1 METLLQDV
9 RYGLRVMRKSPVF
22 TLVAVLTLALG
33 IGANTA
39 IFTLINSVL
48 LEMLPVK
55 SPGQLVVVGDP
66 QRVHSRS
73 LGDPRVDLFSY
84 PLYRELSAD
93 NKVFSG
99 MLASAEVH
107 RVRVAGEGDREI
119 SSETTG
125 VLVSGNYFSVL
136 GLNPVIGRLLSA
148 DDDAKKAANPVAVVS
163 YDFWINKLGG
173 ENSVVGST
181 LHLNNYPYTVIGVA
195 PPGFFGDSIGDKQD
209 FWVPVTMQEQLIS
222 GRKWL
227 DDFDAS
233 WLHIIARLNPGVTVA
248 QASSNLN
255 LVLQQLVDGPVGARL
270 HKDDRENLKKAK
282 IQVHPGGGG
291 FSELR
296 GDFYGPLM
304 LLMAIVG
311 LVLLIACVNVANL
324 LLARASAREREIAVR
339 LAIGANPWRVTR
351 QFLTESILLALTGGA
366 IGLLL
371 AHWATAAL
379 LKLSRNTE
387 LSATPDTRVLLFT
400 AGVSLLTGVLFGLV
414 PAFRSRKIGVTMALK
429 AGTQMGG
436 TAAGSRWSWGKSLV
450 AAQVTLSLLVL
461 FAAGLLVRSLQKMRN
476 LDLGYS
482 HEHLLVINTDPL
494 AAGYKLGQIAQYANE
509 AVARFST
516 LPGVRV
522 ATYSKNGLFSGSESG
537 ESLQV
542 QGFAKK
548 TDSDL
553 DAASDDVGPNYF
565 TAISIPVLLGRDI
578 GPQDTETSPKVAV
591 INQTMAK
598 FYFGDLNPIGRTFAI
613 DDPNLKAQPI
623 TIVGVTGDARDHEL
637 RGKIPRRF
645 YVPLTQ
651 ATHTI
656 SVVNFE
662 IRTAGNPESVIAEA
676 RKQLKALDSNVP
688 VYSAR
693 SVQQLLDRTMSNE
706 ILVARLSS
714 FFAGLALLLA
724 CIGLYGIMSYSVSGR
739 TREIGVRMALG
750 AKRGSVLWMVL
761 GEALRVLAIGIIIG
775 IPAALLSSRLL
786 SSMLFGLTAADPIS
800 MAFVIV
806 ILAGVAVFASWIPA
820 RRATRVDP
828 MVALRYE

>member
-55 SPGQLVVVGDP
+55 DPAQLVVVGDP
-66 QRVHSRS
+66 QMVHSTS
-73 LGDPRVDLFSY
+73 HGDPRVELFSY
-84 PLYRELSAD
+84 PLYRELSAS

-99 MLASAEVH
+99 MLASGEVH
-107 RVRVAGEGDREI
+107 RVRVARDSNRDI
-119 SSETTG
+119 SSESTG
-125 VLVSGNYFSVL
+125 VMVSGNYFSVL
-136 GLNPVIGRLLSA
+136 GIKPLIGRLLTA
-148 DDDAKKAANPVAVVS
+148 TDDEKKAANPVVVVS
-163 YDFWINKLGG
+163 YHFWLNKLGG

-181 LHLNNYPYTVIGVA
+181 LRLNNYPYTVIGVA
-195 PPGFFGDSIGDKQD
+195 PPGFFGDTIGDKQD
-209 FWVPVTMQEQLIS
+209 FWVPVTMQEQLLS

-233 WLHIIARLNPGVTVA
+233 WLHIIARLKGGVTVA

-255 LVLQQLVDGPVGARL
+255 LVLQQLIDGPAGARL
-270 HKDDRENLKKAK
+270 HKDDRDNLKKAK
-282 IQVHPGGGG
+282 IQVHPGGSG

-304 LLMAIVG
+304 LLMGIVG

-339 LAIGANPWRVTR
+339 LAIGANSWRVIR

-371 AHWATAAL
+371 AHWGTAAL

-387 LSATPDTRVLLFT
+387 LSASPDTRVLLFT
-400 AGVSLLTGVLFGLV
+400 AGVSLLTGVLFGLF

-436 TAAGSRWSWGKSLV
+436 TAAGSRWNWGKSLV

-461 FAAGLLVRSLQKMRN
+461 FAAGLLVRSLQNMRN
-476 LDLGYS
+476 LNLGYS
-482 HEHLLVINTDPL
+482 HEHLLVINTDPI
-494 AAGYKLGQIAQYANE
+494 AAGYSTQEIVQYANE
-509 AVARFST
+509 AVARLSNV
-516 LPGVRV
+516 PGVRA

-537 ESLQV
+537 ETIQLP
-542 QGFAKK
+542 GFPKK
-548 TDSDL
+548 TDDDMQ
-553 DAASDDVGPNYF
+553 DAMDNVGPNYF
-565 TAISIPVLLGRDI
+565 TAVSIPILLGRDI
-578 GPQDTETSPKVAV
+578 GPQDTATSPKVAV
-591 INQTMAK
+591 INQSMAK
-598 FYFGDLNPIGRTFAI
+598 FYFGGTNPIGRTFI
-613 DDPNLKAQPI
+613 INDYENKPDPT
-623 TIVGVTGDARDHEL
+623 TIVGVSRDARDHEL
-637 RGKIPRRF
+637 RGTIPRRF
-645 YVPLTQ
+645 YVPVTQ
-651 ATHTI
+651 TKNSIARL
-656 SVVNFE
+656 NLE
-662 IRTAGNPESVIAEA
+662 IRTVGNPESVIAEV

-761 GEALRVLAIGIIIG
+761 GEALRVLVIGIIIG

-806 ILAGVAVFASWIPA
+806 VLAGVAVFASWIPA

>member
-9 RYGLRVMRKSPVF
+9 RYAVRILRKSPVF

-55 SPGQLVVVGDP
+55 DPAQLVVVGDP
-66 QRVHSRS
+66 QAVHSRS
-73 LGDPRVDLFSY
+73 LGDPRVELFSY
-84 PLYRELSAD
+84 PLYRELNSAD
-93 NKVFSG
+93 KVFSG
-99 MLASAEVH
+99 MLASGEVH
-107 RVRVAGEGDREI
+107 RVRVTREADREI
-119 SSETTG
+119 SSESTG

-136 GLNPVIGRLLSA
+136 GVQPVIGRLLSPA
-148 DDDAKKAANPVAVVS
+148 DDEKKAGSPVAVVS
-163 YDFWINKLGG
+163 YDFWVNKLAGD
-173 ENSVVGST
+173 NSVVGGT
-181 LHLNNYPYTVIGVA
+181 LKLNNYPYTVIGVA
-195 PPGFFGDSIGDKQD
+195 PSGFFGDTIGDKQD
-209 FWVPVTMQEQLIS
+209 FWVPVTMQEQLIA

-227 DDFDAS
+227 DNFNAS
-233 WLHIIARLNPGVTVA
+233 WLHIIARLNPGVTAA

-255 LVLQQLVDGPVGARL
+255 LVLQQLVDGPVGVRL
-270 HKDDRENLKKAK
+270 HKDDRDNLKKAK

-339 LAIGANPWRVTR
+339 LAIGANPWRVIR
-351 QFLTESILLALTGGA
+351 QFLTESILLALIGGA
-366 IGLLL
+366 IGVLL
-371 AHWATAAL
+371 AHWGTRAL
-379 LKLSRNTE
+379 LALSRNRE
-387 LSATPDTRVLLFT
+387 LNASPDTRVLLFT

-414 PAFRSRKIGVTMALK
+414 PALRSRKVAMTAALK
-429 AGTQMGG
+429 SGAQMGG
-436 TAAGSRWSWGKSLV
+436 TAAGSHWNWGKSLV
-450 AAQVTLSLLVL
+450 AAQVMLSLLVL
-461 FAAGLLVRSLQKMRN
+461 FAAGLLVRSLQKMRS

-482 HEHLLVINTDPL
+482 HEHLLVINTDPVS
-494 AAGYKLGQIAQYANE
+494 AGYNIGQIVQYANE
-509 AVARFST
+509 AVARLSN
-516 LPGVRV
+516 LPGVRA

-537 ESLQV
+537 ESIQV
-542 QGFAKK
+542 AGFTKK
-548 TDSDL
+548 TDDDL
-553 DAASDDVGPNYF
+553 QNAADQVGPGYF
-565 TAISIPVLLGRDI
+565 TAVSIPVLLGRDI
-578 GPQDTETSPKVAV
+578 GLQDTELSPKVAV
-591 INQTMAK
+591 INESMAK
-598 FYFGDLNPIGRTFAI
+598 FYFGDSNPLGRTFII
-613 DDPNLKAQPI
+613 DDYPGKPEPT
-623 TIVGVTGDARDHEL
+623 TIVGVTRDARDHEL
-637 RGKIPRRF
+637 RGAIPRRF

-651 ATHTI
+651 GRKTI
-656 SVVNFE
+656 PVINFE
-662 IRTAGNPESVIAEA
+662 VRIVGNPESVITEV

-724 CIGLYGIMSYSVSGR
+724 CIGLYGIMSYSVNGR

-750 AKRGSVLWMVL
+750 AQRGSVLWMVL
-761 GEALRVLAIGIIIG
+761 RESLRVLAVGIVIG

-786 SSMLFGLTAADPIS
+786 SSMLFGLTTADPLS
-800 MAFVIV
+800 MVLVIV
-806 ILAGVAVFASWIPA
+806 VLSAVAAFASWIPA

>member
-1 METLLQDV
+1 MQTFLQDV
-9 RYGLRVMRKSPVF
+9 RYGLRMLRKSPVF
-22 TLVAVLTLALG
+22 TFVAVLTLALG

-48 LEMLPVK
+48 LEMLPVHN
-55 SPGQLVVVGDP
+55 PGQLVIVGDP

-84 PLYRELSAD
+84 PFYRELNAD
-93 NKVFSG
+93 NNVFSG
-99 MLASAEVH
+99 MLASGEVH
-107 RVRVAGEGDREI
+107 RVRVAREADREI
-119 SSETTG
+119 SSDTTG

-136 GLNPVIGRLLSA
+136 GISPVIGRLLRA
-148 DDDAKKAANPVAVVS
+148 DDDAKKAGNPVAVVS

-181 LHLNNYPYTVIGVA
+181 LRLNNYPYTVIGVA
-195 PPGFFGDSIGDKQD
+195 PPGFFGDTIGDKQD
-209 FWVPVTMQEQLIS
+209 FWVPVIMQEQLIS

-233 WLHIIARLNPGVTVA
+233 WLHIIARLKPGVTVT

-255 LVLQQLVDGPVGARL
+255 LVLHQLVDGPVGARL
-270 HKDDRENLKKAK
+270 HKSDRESLKAAK
-282 IQVHPGGGG
+282 IQVMSGGGG

-296 GDFYGPLM
+296 GDFYSPLI

-339 LAIGANPWRVTR
+339 LAIGANSWRVIR

-371 AHWATAAL
+371 AYWGTAAL
-379 LKLSRNTE
+379 LQLSRNTE
-387 LSATPDTRVLLFT
+387 LYASPDTHVLLFT
-400 AGVSLLTGVLFGLV
+400 AGVSLLTGALFGLV
-414 PAFRSRKIGVTMALK
+414 PALRSRKVEVTMALK

-461 FAAGLLVRSLQKMRN
+461 FAAGLLVRSLQNMRN

-494 AAGYKLGQIAQYANE
+494 AAGYDHAHIVQFADD
-509 AVARFST
+509 AVARLST
-516 LPGVRV
+516 LPGVRAV
-522 ATYSKNGLFSGSESG
+522 SYSKNGLFSGSESG
-537 ESLQV
+537 ETIQV
-542 QGFAKK
+542 QGFTKK
-548 TDSDL
+548 TDADL
-553 DAASDDVGPNYF
+553 DVAADNVGPSYF
-565 TAISIPVLLGRDI
+565 TAVSIPILLGRDI
-578 GPQDTETSPKVAV
+578 GLQDTEASPKVAV
-591 INQTMAK
+591 INEAMAK
-598 FYFGDLNPIGRTFAI
+598 FYFGDTNPIGRTFI
-613 DDPNLKAQPI
+613 VDDYVGQPKPT
-623 TIVGVTGDARDHEL
+623 TIVGVTHDARDHEL

-645 YVPLTQ
+645 YIPLTQ
-651 ATHTI
+651 APNTI

-662 IRTAGNPESVIAEA
+662 IRTAGNPDSVISEV

-761 GEALRVLAIGIIIG
+761 SEALRVLAIGIIIG

-806 ILAGVAVFASWIPA
+806 VLAAVAVFASWIPA